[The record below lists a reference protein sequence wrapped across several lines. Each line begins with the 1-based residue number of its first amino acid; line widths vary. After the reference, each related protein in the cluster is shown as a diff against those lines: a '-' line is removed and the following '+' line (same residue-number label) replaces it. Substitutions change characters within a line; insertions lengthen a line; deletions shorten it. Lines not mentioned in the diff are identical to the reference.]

1 MRLTVATDDLLE
13 QRLHP
18 GSLITHVTM
27 VAINDVRRQIQEG
40 RIGPLLVVGPI
51 AVDVQSAEQCHRFS
65 DWYLRFRAGFLKR
78 EPSAAAIV
86 NSKVFENS
94 HTRGIVDR
102 DLSDCLVFV
111 ECHTL
116 AST

>member
-1 MRLTVATDDLLE
+1 MRPTMATDQLLE

-18 GSLITHVTM
+18 RSLITHVTM
-27 VAINDVRRQIQEG
+27 VAIDDVRREIQEG
-40 RIGPLLVVGPI
+40 GIGPLLVVWRI
-51 AVDVQSAEQCHRFS
+51 AVDVQSAEQFHRLG

-86 NSKVFENS
+86 DSKVFEYS

-111 ECHTL
+111 ECHAL
-116 AST
+116 AS